1 MVQFIFHF
9 LQSLCLA
16 GTGSCHHLGP
26 TFVNSFFG
34 SDWKIQL
41 GPLTDQAAGQ
51 KRHLLGRILSEM
63 ISEYRAVFEIEST
76 MESTLENSGHE
87 DLSEPR
93 KRHETEEDECPE
105 DIKAM

>member
-1 MVQFIFHF
+1 
-9 LQSLCLA
+9 
-16 GTGSCHHLGP
+16 
-26 TFVNSFFG
+26 
-34 SDWKIQL
+34 
-41 GPLTDQAAGQ
+41 
-51 KRHLLGRILSEM
+51 M